1 MDYQEDVF
9 VGYQDEAF
17 QQRER
22 VLLDT
27 ALALFR
33 DRGWEQ
39 VTVAQVAEAA
49 GIGKGTVYKH
59 FATKESIYARLAL
72 EFSRR
77 CLAQY
82 RQFAIGERA
91 LVSMR
96 EVIRHAFDLMQENPI
111 EVQLSLHCERPEFQE
126 RLDAGFQAQFASL
139 EEQYTDLF
147 NSFIEAAVSRGEMRP
162 VSTEALYWGIEAGFH
177 GVMARVAAGGFG
189 LGCRTPDLTR
199 YFDHVADFMIAGVLG
214 APAVAATMARTA
226 PSPDQEKS

>member
-1 MDYQEDVF
+1 M
-9 VGYQDEAF
+9 GYQDEAF

-72 EFSRR
+72 EFSRH
-77 CLAQY
+77 CLGQY
-82 RQFAIGERA
+82 RQVAIGERA

-96 EVIRHAFDLMQENPI
+96 QVIRQAFDLMRQNPT
-111 EVQLSLHCERPEFQE
+111 EVQLTLHCERPEFQE
-126 RLDAGFQAQFASL
+126 RLDAGFQAEFASL
-139 EEQYTDLF
+139 EKQYTELF
-147 NSFIEAAVSRGEMRP
+147 NSFIEAAVSRGEMAQ

-177 GVMARVAAGGFG
+177 GVMARLAAGGFG
-189 LGCRTPDLTR
+189 PGCGTPALDR
-199 YFDHVADFMIAGVLG
+199 YFDHVADFMIAGLLG
-214 APAVAATMARTA
+214 APAVAATMAQA
-226 PSPDQEKS
+226 DSPRNQKEH

>member
-1 MDYQEDVF
+1 M
-9 VGYQDEAF
+9 GYQDEAF

-77 CLAQY
+77 CLSQY
-82 RQFAIGERA
+82 RRVVIGDRA

-96 EVIRHAFDLMQENPI
+96 EVIRQAFDLMCDNPI

-126 RLDAGFQAQFASL
+126 RLDAGLRADFGEL
-139 EEQYTDLF
+139 EQQYTELF
-147 NSFIEAAVSRGEMRP
+147 NHFIEVAVSRGEMAP

-189 LGCRTPDLTR
+189 AGCNMPDLAR
-199 YFDHVADFMIAGVLG
+199 YLDHVADFMIAGLLG
-214 APAVAATMARTA
+214 APAVAATTARST
-226 PSPDQEKS
+226 SSKDQKEPRS

>member
-1 MDYQEDVF
+1 M
-9 VGYQDEAF
+9 GYQDEAF

-27 ALALFR
+27 ALTLFR

-82 RQFAIGERA
+82 RQVALGERA

-96 EVIRHAFDLMQENPI
+96 QVVRQAFDTMQRNPI

-126 RLDAGFQAQFASL
+126 RLDAGFQAEFAAL
-139 EEQYTDLF
+139 EEEYNALF
-147 NSFIEAAVSRGEMRP
+147 NAFIEAAVSRGEMAP
-162 VSTEALYWGIEAGFH
+162 VATEALYWGIEAGFH

-189 LGCRTPDLTR
+189 GGHNTPDLSR
-199 YFDHVADFMIAGVLG
+199 YFDHVADFMIAGLLG
-214 APAVAATMARTA
+214 APAVNDMLAAVPAHQDR
-226 PSPDQEKS
+226 EER